1 MWTWFEREVIDR
13 GRLPLFLALLAF
25 VVTFLITRL
34 ITRMI
39 RSGRGPFRD
48 RISSSGIHVHHA
60 VPGVLILIVGAFAG
74 ISTDGDPWG
83 TAIAALL
90 VGAGT
95 SLVLDEFA
103 LLLRLDDV
111 YWSEEGRVSV
121 EIVALAAACLGL
133 AIVSANP
140 FQVDEGETLAI
151 TIVTTVVVFGWHL
164 LCIVVCVAKRKYRI
178 AVLGAFVPMLALF
191 SSLRLARP
199 NSHWANRFYSDH
211 KRERARRRSERY
223 DKRFGDRLTWAFDFV
238 GGHPDEQR
246 DRGGVVLPSDASES
260 PEPTESV

>member
-25 VVTFLITRL
+25 VLTFLITRL

-48 RISSSGIHVHHA
+48 RISPSGIHVHHA
-60 VPGVLILIVGAFAG
+60 VPGVLVLIVGAFAG
-74 ISTDGDPWG
+74 ISAQGDPWW

-90 VGAGT
+90 VGIGT

-140 FQVDEGETLAI
+140 FTLDDDDTLALSI
-151 TIVTTVVVFGWHL
+151 ISTVVAVGFHL
-164 LCIVVCVAKRKYRI
+164 FCVAVSVAKQKYRL
-178 AVLGAFVPMLALF
+178 AVLGAFVPTLAF
-191 SSLRLARP
+191 VGAIRLGRP
-199 NSHWANRFYSDH
+199 NSYWSRRFYSDD
-211 KRERARRRSERY
+211 KRERARRRAERF
-223 DKRFGDRLTWAFDFV
+223 DERFGNRLTWAFDFV
-238 GGHPDEQR
+238 GGHPDTRQE
-246 DRGGVVLPSDASES
+246 RGGVTLPADAEGS
-260 PEPTESV
+260 PDTAGPT